1 MEKVWNSD
9 ELLPK
14 KIKSIMKITL
24 LFLILGILHVSAD
37 TYAQKAQVTVEVK
50 NGTFYDVVSEIEK
63 QTEFMFFYKSEDIDN
78 SKQVDIQVKNRQ
90 VTDVLNELLK
100 NTNLTYRI
108 SGKHITILKKDAV
121 QQQKKKISGIV
132 TDPDGIPV
140 IGANVVIRVRRSVRL
155 RIWME
160 SLAWMRLITISCH
173 FPISAMRSKRSRSGI
188 VHCLT

>member
-9 ELLPK
+9 DLLPK
-14 KIKSIMKITL
+14 KFKSIMKITL

-50 NGTFYDVVSEIEK
+50 SGTFYDVVSEIEK

-121 QQQKKKISGIV
+121 QQQKEKDLRYRYGSGWH
-132 TDPDGIPV
+132 TGYRGQCRD
-140 IGANVVIRVRRSVRL
+140 
-155 RIWME
+155 
-160 SLAWMRLITISCH
+160 
-173 FPISAMRSKRSRSGI
+173 
-188 VHCLT
+188 

>member
-1 MEKVWNSD
+1 
-9 ELLPK
+9 
-14 KIKSIMKITL
+14 MKITL

-50 NGTFYDVVSEIEK
+50 SGTFYDVVSEIEK

-121 QQQKKKISGIV
+121 QQQKKKISGTV
-132 TDPDGIPV
+132 TDPDE
-140 IGANVVIRVRRSVRL
+140 IGRASCRERV
-155 RIWME
+155 
-160 SLAWMRLITISCH
+160 
-173 FPISAMRSKRSRSGI
+173 
-188 VHCLT
+188 

>member
-9 ELLPK
+9 DLLPK
-14 KIKSIMKITL
+14 KFKSIMKITL

-50 NGTFYDVVSEIEK
+50 SGTFYDVVSEIEK

-108 SGKHITILKKDAV
+108 
-121 QQQKKKISGIV
+121 
-132 TDPDGIPV
+132 
-140 IGANVVIRVRRSVRL
+140 
-155 RIWME
+155 
-160 SLAWMRLITISCH
+160 
-173 FPISAMRSKRSRSGI
+173 
-188 VHCLT
+188 

>member
-9 ELLPK
+9 DLLPK
-14 KIKSIMKITL
+14 KFKSIMKITL

-50 NGTFYDVVSEIEK
+50 SGTFYDVVSEIEK

-108 SGKHITILKKDAV
+108 SGMPSGSGTIPEIFFFCCCTASFF
-121 QQQKKKISGIV
+121 KIV
-132 TDPDGIPV
+132 MCLPD
-140 IGANVVIRVRRSVRL
+140 IR
-155 RIWME
+155 
-160 SLAWMRLITISCH
+160 
-173 FPISAMRSKRSRSGI
+173 
-188 VHCLT
+188 

>member
-140 IGANVVIRVRRSVRL
+140 IGANVVIKGTTVGTVTDL
-155 RIWME
+155 DGK
-160 SLAWMRLITISCH
+160 